1 MGKKWYDTLGGTL
14 KAIIGMLI
22 LNAGS
27 SGLTGTFRP
36 ILAGLRDHFNLT
48 ACVTAPYYG
57 QNAVQEA
64 MESIGKSFADTMLL
78 LLIVF
83 IINILLVRFN
93 RITKC
98 RALFTTGHIQVQQ
111 AATAIWL
118 MIFALPQLAGDGATV
133 SMPMM
138 IVMSILLGAYW
149 AVGANMT
156 IKPMQEL
163 SDGAGFAI
171 AHQQMFGIRLGYFLA
186 DKLFGGKDKDGKPKK
201 VKKVGELEMPGLKG
215 TDKVPDTNSYR
226 VFDVH
231 LTCMAFLLP
240 PAGQIGVQL
249 VHGFPLVDGVQ
260 VGVNPQRG
268 AYIGMAHLGACLH
281 HIHSGQIQQRA
292 EGMTEP
298 MQGDIGNGP
307 VQPLRPR
314 LAGLLPLQVHVRPG
328 QRRQFSPPEP
338 GQHHNHRHGLGLVR
352 RVPNPLLFFGGQ
364 GPAVLLLAAHR
375 RQLHLFRRIG
385 GNDPAHGPLLCPCHY
400 CVFSGASRRLLMDL
414 TTERRNPTS
423 SSSSSTR
430 LLGDRPSIFSSMREC
445 PS

>member
-1 MGKKWYDTLGGTL
+1 MIILDFLSAVWNFFATYILQKAPYMVGFLTLLGYTLMGKKWYDTLGGTL

-64 MESIGKSFADTMLL
+64 MESIGKSFADTVLL
-78 LLIVF
+78 LLIAF

-98 RALFTTGHIQVQQ
+98 RALFTTGHIQAQQ

-118 MIFALPQLAGDGATV
+118 MIFALPQLAGDGTTV

-163 SDGAGFAI
+163 SNGAGFAI
-171 AHQQMFGIRLGYFLA
+171 AHQQMFGFRLGFFLA

-201 VKKVGELEMPGLKG
+201 VKKVGELEIPGLKG

-231 LTCMAFLLP
+231 LTCMAFLFHP
-240 PAGQIGVQL
+240 VGRTNRRPACPRIS
-249 VHGFPLVDGVQ
+249 
-260 VGVNPQRG
+260 
-268 AYIGMAHLGACLH
+268 AC
-281 HIHSGQIQQRA
+281 GW
-292 EGMTEP
+292 
-298 MQGDIGNGP
+298 
-307 VQPLRPR
+307 
-314 LAGLLPLQVHVRPG
+314 RPG
-328 QRRQFSPPEP
+328 GCKSAAWCL
-338 GQHHNHRHGLGLVR
+338 HRHGPSGRMPAPHPPRSNTAACR
-352 RVPNPLLFFGGQ
+352 RY
-364 GPAVLLLAAHR
+364 
-375 RQLHLFRRIG
+375 
-385 GNDPAHGPLLCPCHY
+385 D
-400 CVFSGASRRLLMDL
+400 GA
-414 TTERRNPTS
+414 NA
-423 SSSSSTR
+423 
-430 LLGDRPSIFSSMREC
+430 G
-445 PS
+445 